1 MATESVSY
9 RRIVAIALP
18 VIAANILLPL
28 QGLVD
33 TAIMGH
39 FQKAVYL
46 SALGLGAAAFSLL
59 YVSVN
64 FLQYA
69 TSGLS
74 AQALGAQDYARL
86 QRILWRALLIA
97 ASLGCIFWLA
107 RHLIIALAQ
116 TYFAADGQI
125 ADLMGEYMRWRIIG
139 APLELGI
146 YCTIGWFAGQSQTR
160 AILIQQAV
168 LTGSNIVLSLL
179 LVYGFDMA
187 IRGVALG
194 TVIANLLALSY
205 GLWAVNTRQHSFQLN
220 FLRPD
225 WSRILRWQ
233 EIRAVLSLNRDLL
246 IRSTMLVLCI
256 SWFSRMGNT
265 LGENILAANVV
276 LFWFL
281 YIAAYALDGIAVA
294 AEGLTGQSIGE
305 GNASRLSLI
314 IRRCTIASLVTALA
328 ITLIYSAGFPLF
340 LAVMT
345 DIETVAEIAYRY
357 RWWAIILP
365 IAGVGGYLLDGFY
378 FAATAAAPLRN
389 TMIIIAIIT
398 LPLSAWLT
406 HTYGNGGL
414 WLSIYVFLLL
424 RPILLA
430 PKLPSTLRRALQG

>member
-1 MATESVSY
+1 MVTESVSY

-39 FQKAVYL
+39 FHDAAYL

-59 YVSVN
+59 YASVN

-74 AQALGAQDYARL
+74 AQALGAKDYGRL

-97 ASLGCIFWLA
+97 TTLGILIMVGQ
-107 RHLIIALAQ
+107 HLIIALAQ
-116 TYFAADGQI
+116 WYFVADSKTATLMAA
-125 ADLMGEYMRWRIIG
+125 YMHWRIVG
-139 APLELGI
+139 AALELGI
-146 YCTIGWFAGQSQTR
+146 YCTIGWFAGQSLTR
-160 AILIQQAV
+160 LILVQQAIL
-168 LTGSNIVLSLL
+168 TCSNIALSLA
-179 LVYGFDMA
+179 LVYGLDMG

-194 TVIANLLALSY
+194 TVLANALALSY
-205 GLWAVNTRQHSFQLN
+205 GLFAVTQRQSQHQLS
-220 FLRPD
+220 FLRPN
-225 WSRILRWQ
+225 WRRIMRWQ

-256 SWFSRMGNT
+256 SWFARMGST
-265 LGENILAANVV
+265 LGEHTLAANVV
-276 LFWFL
+276 LLWLL

-305 GNASRLSLI
+305 GNTQRLSVI
-314 IRRCTIASLVTALA
+314 VRRCTIASLIAATA
-328 ITLIYSAGFPLF
+328 ITVLYSISFSAF
-340 LAVMT
+340 LALMT
-345 DIETVAEIAYRY
+345 DIDIVADIAHHY
-357 RWWAIILP
+357 RWWAIFLP
-365 IAGVGGYLLDGFY
+365 LAGVGGYLLDGFY

-389 TMIIIAIIT
+389 TMLTIAVIT

-406 HTYGNGGL
+406 AHHGNGGL

-424 RPILLA
+424 RPLLLA
-430 PKLPSTLRRALQG
+430 PKLNRTLMKSIL